1 MQEASTH
8 QELPSSASPVVS
20 DAKHVPSKL
29 VKQEDSKGDSPVPA
43 VPGISA
49 EGLERLIAMGR
60 PQGESTCMWPNVRL
74 ICLAQMLL
82 CLSCQALL
90 A

>member
-1 MQEASTH
+1 
-8 QELPSSASPVVS
+8 VVS

-60 PQGESTCMWPNVRL
+60 PQGESTCMWPNV
-74 ICLAQMLL
+74 
-82 CLSCQALL
+82 
-90 A
+90 

>member
-1 MQEASTH
+1 MQEASTL

-20 DAKHVPSKL
+20 DAKHAPGKL

-43 VPGISA
+43 APGISA

-60 PQGESTCMWPNVRL
+60 PQGESACMWPKCV
-74 ICLAQMLL
+74 IEMSGTDAAVSVTP
-82 CLSCQALL
+82 SC
-90 A
+90 